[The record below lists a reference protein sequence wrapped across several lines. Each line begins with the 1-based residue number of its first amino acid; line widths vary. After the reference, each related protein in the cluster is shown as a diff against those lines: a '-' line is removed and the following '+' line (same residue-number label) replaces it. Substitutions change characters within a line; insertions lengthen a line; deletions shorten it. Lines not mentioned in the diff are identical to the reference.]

1 MNRPPAPEPEPATP
15 SPGVA
20 PEAGWKPAAAA
31 AAAVFC
37 TVALAGGVA
46 AVAGGIGDA
55 VSPPPLPPGADDSAG
70 RIDTVPA
77 AAEQAPDTAAD
88 DRASPVQESPAPAA
102 AASAEWLDSTAAST
116 GVPRRA
122 LEAYAAAQLRAMEES
137 PQCRI
142 SWPTLAGIGEV
153 ESRHGT
159 FAGGEIGPD
168 GRTTVDIIGIPLDG
182 TNGTA
187 AIRDTDGGRLD
198 GDTEWDRAVGPMQF
212 IPGTWDRWGA
222 DGDGDGTADPHD
234 IDDTALAAARYLC
247 DGGRDLTS
255 DDGWWSAILTYNRSE
270 AYAYDVLDIANRVV
284 SDSR

>member
-1 MNRPPAPEPEPATP
+1 MSRPPAHPAPDDPATP
-15 SPGVA
+15 PPAVA
-20 PEAGWKPAAAA
+20 PEAGWRPAAAA
-31 AAAVFC
+31 AVAVFC

-46 AVAGGIGDA
+46 AVVRVAGEA

-77 AAEQAPDTAAD
+77 PAERTSDVAAD
-88 DRASPVQESPAPAA
+88 DRASPADDSATAEAG
-102 AASAEWLDSTAAST
+102 AEWLDSTAAST
-116 GVPRRA
+116 GIPRRA
-122 LEAYAAAQLRAMEES
+122 LEAYAAAQLRAMEEL

-142 SWPTLAGIGEV
+142 SWPTLAAIGEV

-159 FAGGEIGPD
+159 FAGGEIGPG

-212 IPGTWDRWGA
+212 IPRTWDRWGA
-222 DGDGDGTADPHD
+222 DADGDGTADPHD
-234 IDDTALAAARYLC
+234 IDDAALAAARYLC
-247 DGGRDLTS
+247 ADGRDLTS
-255 DDGWWSAILTYNRSE
+255 DDGWWTAILTYNES
-270 AYAYDVLDIANRVV
+270 ASYADDVLDIANRVV
-284 SDSR
+284 SDAR